1 MKQALGIVL
10 AISALVPFLAAP
22 ASASLIAPFLNRHD
36 ALLSDPFSDPFR
48 VLEHI
53 PFGLDRDDVL
63 TVSPARA
70 DWKETPDAHLITI
83 DVPGLKKDELK
94 IEIMENRVLRIS
106 GERKREE
113 EKKEDQWH
121 CVERLHGRFWRQF
134 RLPENVDLDS
144 ISAKLDDGVLHV
156 TLKKLAPEKI
166 KGPRLVDIA
175 AKTSTAELEG
185 QDEEQSKKVE
195 L

>member
-1 MKQALGIVL
+1 MKRALGIL
-10 AISALVPFLAAP
+10 AISALVLVLAAP
-22 ASASLIAPFLNRHD
+22 ASGSLIPFLNRHD

-63 TVSPARA
+63 AVSPARA
-70 DWKETPDAHLITI
+70 DWKETPDAHHITI

-113 EKKEDQWH
+113 EKKGDQWH

-134 RLPENVDLDS
+134 RLPENVDFDS

-166 KGPRLVDIA
+166 KVPRVVDIA
-175 AKTSTAELEG
+175 AKTTTAQQE
-185 QDEEQSKKVE
+185 DEKSKKVE

>member
-1 MKQALGIVL
+1 M
-10 AISALVPFLAAP
+10 
-22 ASASLIAPFLNRHD
+22 
-36 ALLSDPFSDPFR
+36 
-48 VLEHI
+48 
-53 PFGLDRDDVL
+53 
-63 TVSPARA
+63 
-70 DWKETPDAHLITI
+70 
-83 DVPGLKKDELK
+83 KKDELK

-156 TLKKLAPEKI
+156 TLKKLALEKI

-185 QDEEQSKKVE
+185 QDEEKSKKVE